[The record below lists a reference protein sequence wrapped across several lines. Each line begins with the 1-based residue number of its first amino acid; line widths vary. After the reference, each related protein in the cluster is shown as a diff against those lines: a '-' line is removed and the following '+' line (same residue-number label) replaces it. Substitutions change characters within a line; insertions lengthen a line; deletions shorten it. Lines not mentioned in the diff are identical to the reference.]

1 MRGCARLC
9 SQLFFRFQGRTI
21 FVRDSGK
28 FEVFK
33 MGILKRMFKMFRKLW
48 LSGETMSSGIDC
60 HKWESK
66 VEMFRNL
73 SGRRH

>member
-1 MRGCARLC
+1 
-9 SQLFFRFQGRTI
+9 
-21 FVRDSGK
+21 
-28 FEVFK
+28 

-48 LSGETMSSGIDC
+48 LSGDTMSSGIDC